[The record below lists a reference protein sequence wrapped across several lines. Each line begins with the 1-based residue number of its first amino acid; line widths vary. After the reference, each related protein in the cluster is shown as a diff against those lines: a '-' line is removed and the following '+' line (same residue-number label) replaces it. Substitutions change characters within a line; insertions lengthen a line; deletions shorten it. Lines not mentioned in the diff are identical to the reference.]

1 VPSSRVSQKRT
12 PTTLRYALT
21 KRRSL
26 VADVSRQPI
35 RSYLQKSSSQKRMP
49 TTLRYAL
56 TNRRSLVLYRRFR
69 ATYRSQLQRS
79 SNTRRIPGPTGCPKT
94 SVTANPPRVT
104 TLKIKD
110 LTQRRKPEITQP
122 AIKFADSETSLYSP
136 SETSTRFITVTA
148 SHRLHEETTR
158 VNHSFPS
165 SHSSPISSSL
175 SLISPSPSS

>member
-1 VPSSRVSQKRT
+1 M

-26 VADVSRQPI
+26 VTDVSRPPI
-35 RSYLQKSSSQKRMP
+35 RSHLQGSSSQKTMP

-56 TNRRSLVLYRRFR
+56 TNRRSLLYRRFG
-69 ATYRSQLQRS
+69 ATYLSQHQRS
-79 SNTRRIPGPTGCPKT
+79 SNTRRIPGQTGCPKT
-94 SVTANPPRVT
+94 SVTANPPCVT

-122 AIKFADSETSLYSP
+122 AIKFSDSETSLYSP
-136 SETSTRFITVTA
+136 SETSTRFIRVTG